1 MPFGLPFLE
10 LNGNLCR
17 GEEYLPANLTA
28 TPPHQNR
35 NHPSHTPA
43 RTPESESNCYPF
55 QGPLSSSRADSRSYS
70 ARGVQLFRTQR
81 ALFSRLTRNTPVP
94 SLPGRQD
101 GRCQT
106 SESQPHCKIPC
117 LFAQIFAPDPRE
129 ILVGRRRRPLARRA
143 SSAGPCVTKA
153 PHAQKGKMCKTELWI
168 ARRGGA
174 TTVRGNT
181 SRRRKCSGV
190 LL

>member
-1 MPFGLPFLE
+1 MPR
-10 LNGNLCR
+10 R
-17 GEEYLPANLTA
+17 GIPACQPYCH
-28 TPPHQNR
+28 PP
-35 NHPSHTPA
+35 PSEPQPPQPYPA
-43 RTPESESNCYPF
+43 RTPESESNCHPF

-143 SSAGPCVTKA
+143 SSASPCVTKA
-153 PHAQKGKMCKTELWI
+153 PHAQKGEMRKTELWI

-174 TTVRGNT
+174 PTVRGNT
-181 SRRRKCSGV
+181 SRRRV
-190 LL
+190 LGGSIVSSLRVSAAPGDT